1 MTSALRYEW
10 RRITSVP
17 GTWIIGALVVL
28 VAAGLQTLF
37 VSIGDADPV
46 PARNLAAGLVT
57 PLSIGGFLF
66 AAFGAQA
73 LGQEYRFGTIRSTL
87 TLFPRRPTVFAAKLA
102 VTALVTVAVLVL
114 AAVVCVAVVGAAGWR
129 LGFDGTG
136 GGGVGGLAVRVVLV
150 ALGWLAWGF
159 GIAGISR
166 NTALGIVLPLVVA
179 FVVETPLTVVLG
191 EKAPWLVDLFP
202 FGNAGQALTMAG
214 DAWGALGI
222 FGLWS
227 LVVAGLAYLSF
238 TYRDA

>member
-10 RRITSVP
+10 RRISSVP
-17 GTWIIGALVVL
+17 GTWVIAALVVL
-28 VAAGLQTLF
+28 IAAGLSTLF
-37 VSIGDADPV
+37 VAVGESDPV
-46 PARNLAAGLVT
+46 PARNLAAGLAT

-87 TLFPRRPTVFAAKLA
+87 TLFPRRPTVFAAKYA

-114 AAVVCVAVVGAAGWR
+114 AAVVSVAVVAVGGWR
-129 LGFDGTG
+129 LGFDGAP

-159 GIAGISR
+159 GIAGITR
-166 NTALGIVLPLVVA
+166 NTALGIVLPLVLA

-191 EKAPWLVDLFP
+191 QKAPWLVDLFP
-202 FGNAGQALTMAG
+202 FGNAGAAVAMDG
-214 DAWGALGI
+214 GAWGALGI
-222 FGLWS
+222 FLLWAGA
-227 LVVAGLAYLSF
+227 VAAAAYASF